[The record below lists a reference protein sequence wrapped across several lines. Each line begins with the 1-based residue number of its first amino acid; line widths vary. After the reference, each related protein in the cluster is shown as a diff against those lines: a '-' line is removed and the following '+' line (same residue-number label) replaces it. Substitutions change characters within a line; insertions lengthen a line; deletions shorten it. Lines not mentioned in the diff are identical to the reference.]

1 MPRFPPAT
9 IAVLKRRLLAKAGDG
24 YRFATDDDGAEVA
37 AVAAEAGLTPAQ
49 VKQWVVDVHDYYPMP
64 SRRDDF
70 LQNTKVK
77 TILLYLFL
85 YIKRCNV
92 KNSLPQFPS

>member
-24 YRFATDDDGAEVA
+24 YRFATDDDGAELA
-37 AVAAEAGLTPAQ
+37 AVAAEAGVEPAQ
-49 VKQWVVDVHDYYPMP
+49 VLKWVENVHEYYPVP
-64 SRRDDF
+64 SRRNDF

-77 TILLYLFL
+77 TFL
-85 YIKRCNV
+85 
-92 KNSLPQFPS
+92 

>member
-1 MPRFPPAT
+1 MPRFPRAT

-77 TILLYLFL
+77 LYY
-85 YIKRCNV
+85 YIIFIYQT
-92 KNSLPQFPS
+92 L

>member
-9 IAVLKRRLLAKAGDG
+9 FAALKMRLLAKAGDG
-24 YRFATDDDGAEVA
+24 YRFSTDDGGAEVA

-49 VKQWVVDVHDYYPMP
+49 VLQWEVDIHDYYPIP
-64 SRRDDF
+64 SRRGDF

-77 TILLYLFL
+77 LISFI
-85 YIKRCNV
+85 IK
-92 KNSLPQFPS
+92 L

>member
-24 YRFATDDDGAEVA
+24 YRFATDDDGGAEVA

-49 VKQWVVDVHDYYPMP
+49 VLQWEVDIHDYYPIP
-64 SRRDDF
+64 SRRGDF

-77 TILLYLFL
+77 LISFI
-85 YIKRCNV
+85 IK
-92 KNSLPQFPS
+92 L